1 MREGPLSLLRS
12 LAPTDH
18 RGPHCLFAT
27 IATAAHYT
35 GEHISFGHVKFFRFP
50 LRIEV
55 GSVLCVR
62 AFSADLQVGRN
73 PPCVSPHW
81 RYLWSGR
88 DGGVAIIGVE
98 RRSVV
103 LSIHHRRRPSCC
115 YWKRAGLGFRGA
127 ESAGIDTP
135 RTPANSLALTGLSR
149 PHLSLP
155 DHCDDAHYPA
165 EHISLARAKFSR
177 SRVSWRSCR
186 RVR

>member
-1 MREGPLSLLRS
+1 P
-12 LAPTDH
+12 D
-18 RGPHCLFAT
+18 CLFAT

-35 GEHISFGHVKFFRFP
+35 GEHISFGHVKLFRFP

-81 RYLWSGR
+81 RYLWAGR

-103 LSIHHRRRPSCC
+103 SSIHHRRRPSCR
-115 YWKRAGLGFRGA
+115 YRARASLGFYAPRPLPSIHRGRRPIRLHCP
-127 ESAGIDTP
+127 G
-135 RTPANSLALTGLSR
+135 RRR
-149 PHLSLP
+149 PHYLFGTIATTHTIPRSTSRL
-155 DHCDDAHYPA
+155 
-165 EHISLARAKFSR
+165 LARNLFGP
-177 SRVSWRSCR
+177 RVSWRSDR
-186 RVR
+186 WVRWVTCAQWPL